1 MTSCEI
7 KTDFIIKFESEG
19 KQRDRM
25 DRQNRGLREG
35 KLPEKRD
42 GQEEEL
48 ARRRRQ
54 MMRIRQEKI
63 RRRRIR
69 VYSILG
75 AGAAVILVAGV
86 GIAGLIGRGKERQ
99 SQETSA
105 VSGQMNEE
113 GQTLAEELMKEP
125 ETEPVTEPATESAT
139 EPAAEKK
146 QYFAKTTAATKPMNG
161 EVFSNYG
168 IFIDL
173 ETDTV
178 LTERNSSA
186 VINPASMTKI
196 LTILTAAEAL
206 GEERLDEAV
215 TVSKEAT
222 EYSFVN
228 ECSNAGFEAGETVT
242 VRDLFYGTIL
252 PSGGEA
258 AAELAAFTSG
268 SMEEF
273 VSQMNRKAEEL
284 GLSDTAHFTNCAG
297 LYDENH
303 HCTVYDM
310 AMILEAAL
318 DNPFCREVLSA
329 RTYTTSPTTEHPEG
343 LLLSNWFL
351 RRIEDKDTGGEV
363 LSAKT
368 GYVVQ
373 SGSCAASY
381 GKSHSGKEFICV
393 TADATS
399 SWRCIYDHVALY
411 QQFGDA
417 DAQMEQRAEEE
428 ESEAV

>member
-1 MTSCEI
+1 
-7 KTDFIIKFESEG
+7 
-19 KQRDRM
+19 M

-54 MMRIRQEKI
+54 MMRIRQEK
-63 RRRRIR
+63 RRKRRIR
-69 VYSILG
+69 VYSLLG

-86 GIAGLIGRGKERQ
+86 GIAGLIGRGKERK

-113 GQTLAEELMKEP
+113 GQTLAEELMTEP
-125 ETEPVTEPATESAT
+125 ETEPVTEPAA

-146 QYFAKTTAATKPMNG
+146 QYSAKTTAETKTMNG

-178 LTERNSSA
+178 LAERNSSA
-186 VINPASMTKI
+186 VITPASMTKI
-196 LTILTAAEAL
+196 LTSLTAAEAL

-258 AAELAAFTSG
+258 AAELAVFTSG

-417 DAQMEQRAEEE
+417 DSQMEQRAEETEIPE
-428 ESEAV
+428 EEV

>member
-1 MTSCEI
+1 M
-7 KTDFIIKFESEG
+7 
-19 KQRDRM
+19 
-25 DRQNRGLREG
+25 NRHNKGHRERE
-35 KLPEKRD
+35 LPVEREV
-42 GQEEEL
+42 QEEEL

-54 MMRIRQEKI
+54 MMRMRQEK
-63 RRRRIR
+63 RRKRRIR
-69 VYSILG
+69 VYTLLG
-75 AGAAVILVAGV
+75 AGTAAILAACV
-86 GIAGLIGRGKERQ
+86 GIAGLIGRGKERGFEEIATVS
-99 SQETSA
+99 SQK
-105 VSGQMNEE
+105 NEE
-113 GQTLAEELMKEP
+113 GQRPFTESAAEPITEP
-125 ETEPVTEPATESAT
+125 ETEPVTEPVIE
-139 EPAAEKK
+139 EKT
-146 QYFAKTTAATKPMNG
+146 YFAKTTAATKPMNG

-173 ETDTV
+173 ETDTI
-178 LTERNSSA
+178 LAERNASA

-196 LTILTAAEAL
+196 LTILVAAEKL
-206 GEERLDEAV
+206 GEERLDEPV

-222 EYSFVN
+222 EYSYVN
-228 ECSNAGFEAGETVT
+228 ECSNAGFEAEEIVT

-258 AAELAAFTSG
+258 AAALAAYTSG

-273 VSQMNRKAEEL
+273 VSQMNQKAEEL
-284 GLSDTAHFTNCAG
+284 GLSKTAHFTNCAG

-318 DNPFCREVLSA
+318 DNPFCKEVLSA

-368 GYVVQ
+368 GYVAQ

-381 GKSHSGKEFICV
+381 GKSHSGKEYICV
-393 TADATS
+393 TADASS

-411 QQFGDA
+411 QQFGDEA
-417 DAQMEQRAEEE
+417 VQTEERPEEIESLEEQ
-428 ESEAV
+428 ESEEV

>member
-1 MTSCEI
+1 
-7 KTDFIIKFESEG
+7 
-19 KQRDRM
+19 M

-54 MMRIRQEKI
+54 MMRIRQEK
-63 RRRRIR
+63 RRKRRIR
-69 VYSILG
+69 VYSLLG

-86 GIAGLIGRGKERQ
+86 GIAGLIGRGKERK

-113 GQTLAEELMKEP
+113 GQTLAEELMTEP
-125 ETEPVTEPATESAT
+125 ETEPVTEPAA

-146 QYFAKTTAATKPMNG
+146 QYSAKTTAETKTMNG

-178 LTERNSSA
+178 LAERNSSA

-258 AAELAAFTSG
+258 AAELAVFTSG

-303 HCTVYDM
+303 HCTVYDL

-417 DAQMEQRAEEE
+417 DSQMEQRAEETEIPE
-428 ESEAV
+428 EEV

>member
-1 MTSCEI
+1 M
-7 KTDFIIKFESEG
+7 
-19 KQRDRM
+19 
-25 DRQNRGLREG
+25 NRHNKGHRERE
-35 KLPEKRD
+35 LPVEREV
-42 GQEEEL
+42 QEEEL

-54 MMRIRQEKI
+54 MMRMRQEK
-63 RRRRIR
+63 RRKRRIR
-69 VYSILG
+69 VYTLLG
-75 AGAAVILVAGV
+75 AGTVAILAACV
-86 GIAGLIGRGKERQ
+86 GIAGLIGRGKERDFEEIATVS
-99 SQETSA
+99 SQK
-105 VSGQMNEE
+105 NEE
-113 GQTLAEELMKEP
+113 GKYPLIESAAEPITEP
-125 ETEPVTEPATESAT
+125 ETEPVTEPVIE
-139 EPAAEKK
+139 EKT
-146 QYFAKTTAATKPMNG
+146 YFAKTTAATKPMNG

-173 ETDTV
+173 ETDTI
-178 LTERNSSA
+178 LAERNASA

-196 LTILTAAEAL
+196 LTILVAAEKL
-206 GEERLDEAV
+206 GEERLDEPV

-222 EYSFVN
+222 EYSYVN
-228 ECSNAGFEAGETVT
+228 ECSNAGFEAEEIVT

-258 AAELAAFTSG
+258 AAALAAYTSG

-273 VSQMNRKAEEL
+273 VSQMNQKAEEL
-284 GLSDTAHFTNCAG
+284 GLSKTAHFTNCAG

-318 DNPFCREVLSA
+318 DNPFCKEVLSA

-368 GYVVQ
+368 GYVAQ

-381 GKSHSGKEFICV
+381 GKSHSGKEYICV
-393 TADATS
+393 TADASS

-411 QQFGDA
+411 QQFGDEA
-417 DAQMEQRAEEE
+417 VQTEERPEEIESSEAQ

>member
-1 MTSCEI
+1 
-7 KTDFIIKFESEG
+7 
-19 KQRDRM
+19 M

-54 MMRIRQEKI
+54 MMRIRQEK
-63 RRRRIR
+63 RRKRRIR
-69 VYSILG
+69 VYSLLG

-86 GIAGLIGRGKERQ
+86 GIAGLIGRGKERK

-113 GQTLAEELMKEP
+113 GQTLAEELMTEP
-125 ETEPVTEPATESAT
+125 ETEPVTEPAA

-146 QYFAKTTAATKPMNG
+146 QYSAKTTAETKTMNG

-178 LTERNSSA
+178 LAERNSSA

-258 AAELAAFTSG
+258 AAELAVFTSG

-399 SWRCIYDHVALY
+399 SWRCIYDHVTLY
-411 QQFGDA
+411 STYGK
-417 DAQMEQRAEEE
+417 
-428 ESEAV
+428 